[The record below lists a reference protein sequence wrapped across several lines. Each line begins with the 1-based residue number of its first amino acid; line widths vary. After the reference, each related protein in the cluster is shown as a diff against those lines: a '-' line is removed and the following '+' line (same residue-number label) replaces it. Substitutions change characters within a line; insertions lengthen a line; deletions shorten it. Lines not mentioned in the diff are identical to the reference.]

1 MGMVFKD
8 MWKQL
13 PSLGSVLH
21 RFPVAALTMA
31 VFTFII
37 IFNKRIRFDD
47 PLSYALIGLV
57 VGAYLSVIITL
68 AAEVMKSKRFY
79 IVQALCVVII
89 AVIFWYS
96 KNLRLNAFMALGG
109 VLLMLGNA
117 AGWRQSRNDLHIWDF
132 THKLW
137 TSAVLAAVGS
147 VIFLMG
153 TLSIQFALKTLL
165 GVDINHLT
173 EDIII
178 PLGLGLLAPLYWMS
192 TLPPVDESYDELY
205 DNPGFVSKAI
215 GFLGT
220 WLLAPLSL
228 IYAVIVLIYGA
239 KILMTMSLPKGEIAQ
254 LTLPFLLIGT
264 LTWLLLE
271 PPFIQ
276 KTALARWFRW
286 LWFPVS
292 LPVTL
297 LLVIAVSVRIS
308 IYGYTESRFALA
320 IVVVWAF
327 AVGLWFT
334 FSKSYKRDIRLIP
347 GIAAALLMAGVFM
360 AQPISIN
367 SQTLRAKKIVA
378 ELGLMSEAGN
388 ITPIVSPNLEQKQ
401 QLQSLKGKLEYLYGK
416 KTLRSVKRVFPA
428 VNAAALED
436 EKQLY
441 KALNIENISSRNGP
455 DAPAI
460 NYQNTESLMP
470 VSGFDYVSRRFSYFP
485 SNRTASRDLLP
496 SDLGMSITL
505 KGPELSV
512 THLDGFVATIN
523 LDHAVTQLKPDY
535 DAPLFIDMDER
546 TRIYFES
553 FNMKYD
559 ADGAEPL
566 LTHVN
571 FRLML
576 KDAP

>member
-1 MGMVFKD
+1 MRMVFKN

-13 PSLGSVLH
+13 PSPGLVLH

-31 VFTFII
+31 IFTFITI
-37 IFNKRIRFDD
+37 LNEPLRFDD

-68 AAEVMKSKRFY
+68 AAEVMKTKRFY
-79 IVQALCVVII
+79 IVQVLCVII
-89 AVIFWYS
+89 ITVIFWYS
-96 KNLRLNAFMALGG
+96 KNLRLNIFMALGG

-117 AGWRQSRNDLHIWDF
+117 AGWGQGRDDLHIWDF

-147 VIFLMG
+147 FIFLMG
-153 TLSIQFALKTLL
+153 ILSIQFALKTLL
-165 GVDINHLT
+165 GVDINQLT
-173 EDIII
+173 EGLII

-192 TLPPVDESYDELY
+192 TLPPVNEPYYELY
-205 DNPGFVSKAI
+205 DNPGFVSRAI

-297 LLVIAVSVRIS
+297 LLGIAVAVRIS

-334 FSKSYKRDIRLIP
+334 LSKSHKRDIRLIP
-347 GIAAALLMAGVFM
+347 GIAAGLLIAGTFM

-378 ELGLMSEAGN
+378 ELGLMSETGDIMSIA
-388 ITPIVSPNLEQKQ
+388 SPNLEQKK
-401 QLQSLKGKLEYLYGK
+401 QLQGLKGKLKYLYGK
-416 KTLRSVKRVFPA
+416 KTLRSIKRVFPA
-428 VNAAALED
+428 ANAAALKD
-436 EKQLY
+436 EGQLY
-441 KALNIENISSRNGP
+441 EQLNITNIPSRNGLDTP
-455 DAPAI
+455 VID
-460 NYQNTESLMP
+460 YDNTERLMS

-485 SNRTASRDLLP
+485 SNRSSPRDLLP
-496 SDLGMSITL
+496 SDLDISIQL

-512 THLDGFVATIN
+512 THLDGLVAKIN
-523 LDHAVTQLKPDY
+523 LDEAVTQLKPDY
-535 DAPLFIDMDER
+535 DSPLFIDIDER

-559 ADGAEPL
+559 AKGTEPL
-566 LTHVN
+566 LTYVG
-571 FRLML
+571 FRVML
-576 KDAP
+576 KDAT